1 MSAAW
6 AYLRERLRGL
16 RRTPELRSFYRWQ
29 RENPTWLRDGFLAGM
44 RQAGAAYYGDGG
56 TIHHTGHLDV
66 EVTPAGEVVA
76 IWFRCR
82 ALPFEVAPAGE
93 RRADEMRRMYRDDPP
108 PPLTG
113 IEYRCE

>member
-1 MSAAW
+1 MSD
-6 AYLRERLRGL
+6 LPHLIPRGRW
-16 RRTPELRSFYRWQ
+16 RRRA
-29 RENPTWLRDGFLAGM
+29 WLRKQRAAALT
-44 RQAGAAYYGDGG
+44 GAAYYGDGG

-76 IWFRCR
+76 VWFRCR
-82 ALPFEVAPAGE
+82 ALPFEVAPADE